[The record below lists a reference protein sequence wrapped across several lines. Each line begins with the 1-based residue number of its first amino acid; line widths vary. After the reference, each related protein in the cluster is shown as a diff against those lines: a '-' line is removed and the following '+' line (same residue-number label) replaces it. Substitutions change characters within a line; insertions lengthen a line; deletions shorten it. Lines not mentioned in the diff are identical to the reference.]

1 MFIKLSSMIRNII
14 CFLII
19 FCFSGFLFSQFPSWM
34 PKEFRNKVFCGVEKN
49 VSGEMRNIGTYS
61 CDVEYEMIVAEGG
74 FQVKFNPGVR
84 FGENRWGE
92 TIKVK
97 YNTIKVGKTRYG
109 IDYSINLNSTNET
122 DDSPL
127 KPTYELKV
135 LYFHISTYD
144 GSKPTSRDEIR
155 NWIEP
160 SPTHFSCEV
169 LVPYHSD
176 TYFSS
181 DDSHECRKL
190 KSAEDIL
197 VEKLEIERKQQKE
210 EKEKKEKEIENKLK
224 DNSLLI
230 LIKDHLNQ
238 KSTNL
243 ALESYNNLNLTA
255 SQQEVR
261 GLLETSLIEYY
272 KQNPKEISKSEL
284 NEFIRKY
291 NTVFKTVNPGNHTLK
306 IDTDGSIFIDD
317 KIINQKSEIFRMN
330 VGNDLTIPYVTKANF
345 ELIQKQEFGGEERF
359 ETSTTRK
366 VSKTKRGDYY
376 KVSFFTYSIFSFPV
390 TKTINENIPKNSY
403 NVVQPI
409 IESKFINDNFISKE
423 NTVKVIKQGQ
433 FKKRIGVAIRRSIV
447 SAFVIVWSSLRIY
460 EMSLIPV

>member
-1 MFIKLSSMIRNII
+1 M
-14 CFLII
+14 
-19 FCFSGFLFSQFPSWM
+19 
-34 PKEFRNKVFCGVEKN
+34 
-49 VSGEMRNIGTYS
+49 Y
-61 CDVEYEMIVAEGG
+61 
-74 FQVKFNPGVR
+74 
-84 FGENRWGE
+84 
-92 TIKVK
+92 
-97 YNTIKVGKTRYG
+97 
-109 IDYSINLNSTNET
+109 
-122 DDSPL
+122 
-127 KPTYELKV
+127 
-135 LYFHISTYD
+135 
-144 GSKPTSRDEIR
+144 
-155 NWIEP
+155 
-160 SPTHFSCEV
+160 
-169 LVPYHSD
+169 
-176 TYFSS
+176 
-181 DDSHECRKL
+181 
-190 KSAEDIL
+190 
-197 VEKLEIERKQQKE
+197 
-210 EKEKKEKEIENKLK
+210 
-224 DNSLLI
+224 
-230 LIKDHLNQ
+230 
-238 KSTNL
+238 
-243 ALESYNNLNLTA
+243 LT
-255 SQQEVR
+255 
-261 GLLETSLIEYY
+261 Y

-376 KVSFFTYSIFSFPV
+376 KVSFFTNSIFSSPV

>member
-1 MFIKLSSMIRNII
+1 MRLIFFI
-14 CFLII
+14 
-19 FCFSGFLFSQFPSWM
+19 
-34 PKEFRNKVFCGVEKN
+34 
-49 VSGEMRNIGTYS
+49 
-61 CDVEYEMIVAEGG
+61 IV
-74 FQVKFNPGVR
+74 
-84 FGENRWGE
+84 
-92 TIKVK
+92 I
-97 YNTIKVGKTRYG
+97 
-109 IDYSINLNSTNET
+109 L
-122 DDSPL
+122 
-127 KPTYELKV
+127 
-135 LYFHISTYD
+135 ISTFSFTQECANLYIKEHLQGD
-144 GSKPTSRDEIR
+144 PICSYGKYVKICLDENYIEANNRTYYIKKSGQTDENTMYFELSMDKGYGWPTVGELLVNTVMQRLSLTIHNNSGVYSYFNQTEMKKVEVERQ
-155 NWIEP
+155 IEM
-160 SPTHFSCEV
+160 
-169 LVPYHSD
+169 
-176 TYFSS
+176 
-181 DDSHECRKL
+181 K
-190 KSAEDIL
+190 
-197 VEKLEIERKQQKE
+197 KLEQERIELNKKE

-238 KSTNL
+238 KRTNL
-243 ALESYNNLNLTA
+243 ALETYNNLNLTA